1 MAYTDD
7 QFRQWFKDNPNA
19 TDLQITQIA
28 AQAGV
33 SAEQLARVTGRPLQE
48 IFERATST
56 PSASNLATYSP
67 ITSQISQRQ
76 QEINDW
82 VYNHEPLQYQQL
94 YTALQSGK
102 AKAVNDPEMGD
113 VVVDANGKVLEGVSV
128 NPKTG
133 QITVPTSNGNLFVN
147 TQVTAEGI
155 LSPIAPEN
163 YNKQVSYQSNGN
175 DWDQYGGL
183 VLAAAGMLGAPY
195 LSTLIG
201 GATGLTGAALTG
213 ATGATIGGLG
223 SALTGGDP
231 LKGALLG
238 GLGGYIGGSVM
249 GSGASPDLGMNS
261 NLTMAQIESGLGTPG
276 YGYGAQAASSGLFN
290 PASIGA
296 GAYMDFNGVP
306 TAYAPDNIDIGG
318 GYNPATGMSGDIPQ
332 ADYSNEG
339 RNYPTVESTQGSGG
353 SPINASTAAKA
364 AGAGLTASQIAQLT
378 KAGLGLLGA
387 GVAGSALS
395 GGTGGAGSIP
405 TQRVPEYTPG
415 YYQDIQRYYDAYMP
429 AVPRDVVS
437 PLQSWY
443 DTGYNG
449 YTGNITGNGYT
460 GNTIG
465 NVSNSNLLSNA
476 QVPSTTPSVL
486 GSLFLDNVVPASSV
500 PTVTTPVSVPVPAGQ
515 GLFSTGGTPVNTNS
529 DTYKAQVA
537 AENAR
542 KAKLLADLDA
552 YVIPQTSQYYQ
563 YAQNLSSVPRMSGE
577 TDLDVLRRMK
587 SMAMEVENRQK
598 SLAQMQQTPVQGGFG
613 LTG

>member
-1 MAYTDD
+1 MATE
-7 QFRQWFKDNPNA
+7 
-19 TDLQITQIA
+19 
-28 AQAGV
+28 
-33 SAEQLARVTGRPLQE
+33 SE
-48 IFERATST
+48 ISK
-56 PSASNLATYSP
+56 
-67 ITSQISQRQ
+67 RQ

-82 VYNHEPLQYQQL
+82 VYNHEPLQYQNL

-102 AKAVNDPEMGD
+102 AKAVNDPEMGG
-113 VVVDANGKVLEGVSV
+113 VVIDANGKVLEGVSV

-133 QITVPTSNGNLFVN
+133 QITIPTSNGNLFVN
-147 TQVTAEGI
+147 TQVTSEGI

-163 YNKQVSYQSNGN
+163 YNKQVTYQSYGS

-183 VLAAAGMLGAPY
+183 ALTAAGLLGAPY
-195 LSTLIG
+195 LSGLIG
-201 GATGLTGAALTG
+201 GATGLTGAALSG
-213 ATGATIGGLG
+213 ATGASIGGVG

-238 GLGGYIGGSVM
+238 GAGGYLAGSLM
-249 GSGASPDLGMNS
+249 GSPPDVGMNS

-306 TAYAPDNIDIGG
+306 TAYAPDNIDVGG

-339 RNYPTVESTQGSGG
+339 RNYPTVQSTQGSGG
-353 SPINASTAAKA
+353 SPINASMAATA

-395 GGTGGAGSIP
+395 GGTGGVGSIP
-405 TQRVPEYTPG
+405 TQRVPEYSPE

-443 DTGYNG
+443 GTGYSG
-449 YTGNITGNGYT
+449 SALTP
-460 GNTIG
+460 
-465 NVSNSNLLSNA
+465 A
-476 QVPSTTPSVL
+476 TTPSMTAAV
-486 GSLFLDNVVPASSV
+486 SPSVASAATTSSV